1 MIKSLYIKNF
11 ALVDEIKI
19 DFRAGLNI
27 ITGET
32 GAGKSIIVNALGQ
45 LCGGRSSADLIRA
58 GEKKAVIE
66 AHIDAVP
73 SVELKNLTDSLE
85 LDIEDFHSIIF
96 RKEINANGTARI
108 FINDSPVTL
117 ARLNQLSSLLIDFHG
132 QYQHQRLLHP
142 ENHIFYLDEFGSLS
156 GQINDFSL
164 LLNKYNTAVKKC
176 QELKASKLRAFQMQ
190 DMYRYQHDEL
200 TNANLDAEEI
210 DNLKSEMR
218 ILANV
223 ESLHQY
229 GKELTDSLYSGET
242 NAGQLLA
249 DAEENLNNLAEL
261 DDHFS
266 GLCENLSAAREAV
279 EEIGRFTEQYLSN
292 LQFNPERMEFI
303 HQRIAQLEFLLK
315 KYQKLNIQEL
325 INLQEEIGRLLGD
338 MEQFDDEIKD
348 KEKEIVGISKEIV
361 GLGKLISQ
369 RRKETAE
376 IFQQKI
382 TGILYEIGMPHAQ
395 FLVRQDL
402 NEQENAGFVIDGK
415 KAAATRRGFDQIIF
429 EITTNPGEKLKPL
442 HKTASGGEISRIML
456 ALKSVLAEAD
466 KTPSLIFD
474 EIDSGISGKTA
485 QIVGRKMVELARYH
499 QIVCVTHLPQIAVF
513 ARCHYKVAKFV
524 EEKRTFINISLLD
537 NSGQINEVAN
547 LLGGKDISQQALE
560 NARHLIYEAKN
571 LQI

>member
-85 LDIEDFHSIIF
+85 LDIEDFHSIVF

-200 TNANLDAEEI
+200 TNANLDAGEI

-395 FLVRQDL
+395 FLVWQDL

-415 KAAATRRGFDQIIF
+415 KAAANRRGFDQIIF
-429 EITTNPGEKLKPL
+429 EITTNAGEKLKPL